1 MTSITDLP
9 YTTIRWELSGLQARV
24 QDYQNKN
31 IEVDLSSWAMEL
43 QSGDERA
50 RRDSEEID
58 RENKDG
64 NNEAIDYLVD

>member
-1 MTSITDLP
+1 
-9 YTTIRWELSGLQARV
+9 
-24 QDYQNKN
+24 
-31 IEVDLSSWAMEL
+31 MEL
-43 QSGDERA
+43 QSGDESA

>member
-31 IEVDLSSWAMEL
+31 IEVNLISWTMEL

-50 RRDSEEID
+50 R
-58 RENKDG
+58 
-64 NNEAIDYLVD
+64 